1 MLILA
6 DNYDQAI
13 AEGMSAIGGPSDQSF
28 LITHILNAK
37 IHLRNAEV
45 DPFAFI
51 PPAVESNSF
60 VIIAKIDYLRAHNER
75 RSWQKLAREG
85 LELYPDNKFM
95 RLYAADA
102 DMDEGAALYQAN
114 PRLALPTNIRAA
126 ILKATAEA
134 RRTFE
139 EALRSEN
146 CLAAA
151 AGDQAAFTSSTKPM
165 TARQSWS
172 A

>member
-60 VIIAKIDYLRAHNER
+60 VIIAKIDYLRAHDER
-75 RSWQKLAREG
+75 RSWRKLAREG

-95 RLYAADA
+95 RLYVRCRRRYGRRRGTISGQSSLGPSNKHSRRNS
-102 DMDEGAALYQAN
+102 EGD
-114 PRLALPTNIRAA
+114 
-126 ILKATAEA
+126 
-134 RRTFE
+134 
-139 EALRSEN
+139 S
-146 CLAAA
+146 
-151 AGDQAAFTSSTKPM
+151 G
-165 TARQSWS
+165 S